1 MRFELPVLCRAKPS
15 NRELEI
21 LGNAAVEQQ
30 TLGGVGEISK
40 FERMGGSSCRKAR
53 LVRIITWLLDSMR
66 FPGRRSPLPLP
77 RITSFGAIMHWNIDY
92 FAPQKWGLDKYVDIN
107 ILRGMTTAAPIPFET
122 TRMVRDYCLCLRVQ
136 RASRAIGRMFDDAFR
151 PFALT
156 NFQFSLLMMLNRPS
170 PPTIGTLA
178 EDLAMDR
185 TTMTA
190 NLKVLERR
198 GLLTVRRDHDDSRVK
213 LVTLTSAGR
222 SLLAKCVE
230 RWQAAND
237 AMRTRVSAN
246 ELSSLYTNLDAI
258 AAPGP

>member
-1 MRFELPVLCRAKPS
+1 MLCS
-15 NRELEI
+15 
-21 LGNAAVEQQ
+21 
-30 TLGGVGEISK
+30 
-40 FERMGGSSCRKAR
+40 
-53 LVRIITWLLDSMR
+53 
-66 FPGRRSPLPLP
+66 
-77 RITSFGAIMHWNIDY
+77 
-92 FAPQKWGLDKYVDIN
+92 
-107 ILRGMTTAAPIPFET
+107 MTTAATIPFET
-122 TRMVRDYCLCLRVQ
+122 TLMVRDYCLCLHVQ

-151 PFALT
+151 PFGLT
-156 NFQFSLLMMLNRPS
+156 NFQFSLLMGLNRPS

-213 LVTLTSAGR
+213 LVVLTRAGR

-246 ELSSLYTNLDAI
+246 ELSSLYANLDAI